1 MNIMS
6 MDFGSILKS
15 LRQARTWKI
24 LDLAMASGIDPSL
37 LSKYERG
44 QRAPSIN
51 HVHQLLDLFGSEGTQ
66 LKRQWLADKI
76 YELVRDEDD
85 PGAIWTLADN
95 RIEYFKSH
103 PATITPDLSEDM
115 IKDLQDLDFLKVQ
128 WNKVRPLTSTQ
139 RIKLQQ
145 YFHTMYTHDSNQIEG
160 NTLTFQETHLVVNEG
175 LTISGKSMRE
185 HLEAINH
192 QEAIDYLIDLVHYKE
207 EFSKRVL
214 LELHHL
220 ILKSIDSQHAGVYRS
235 VPVKIS
241 GSRHEPPQPYLID
254 KLMEDYF
261 IYYEKQK
268 KILHPVILAADMHE
282 RLASIHPFIDGNGRT
297 SRLIMNLIL
306 LRHGY
311 TLTSL
316 KGDSTSRLKYY
327 QALEKV
333 QVENDSSMFYRLI
346 IDAVKRSLRDHLD
359 AV

>member
-6 MDFGSILKS
+6 IDFGTILKS
-15 LRQARTWKI
+15 LRQARAWKI

-37 LSKYERG
+37 LSKYEHG
-44 QRAPSIN
+44 HRAPSIH
-51 HVHQLLDLFGSEGTQ
+51 HVHQLLDLFGSEGKQ

-85 PGAIWTLADN
+85 PGAIWALADN
-95 RIEYFKSH
+95 RIEYLKTQ
-103 PATITPDLSEDM
+103 PADSPPVLSGEISSDLT
-115 IKDLQDLDFLKVQ
+115 DLDSLKLQ
-128 WNKVRPLTSTQ
+128 WNKVRPLSSIQ
-139 RIKLQQ
+139 LNKLQQ

-192 QEAIDYLIDLVHYKE
+192 QEAIDYLIDLVHHKE

-261 IYYEKQK
+261 IYYENQK
-268 KILHPVILAADMHE
+268 KVMHPVILAAEMHE

-333 QVENDSSMFYRLI
+333 QVENDPSMFYRLI
-346 IDAVKRSLRDHLD
+346 IEAVKRSLRDHLD